1 MKQRASMGVRVPAV
15 GLSNADKAPQFD
27 IAWHRP
33 HLCSLFMMQPS
44 ILLATD
50 MARWLHWI
58 PRPMTRRRSAISPA
72 CCFHWLFPNGHR
84 CGR

>member
-44 ILLATD
+44 ILLATG
-50 MARWLHWI
+50 MALRLHSI
-58 PRPMTRRRSAISPA
+58 PRPMTHRGNAVLA
-72 CCFHWLFPNGHR
+72 TCCFR
-84 CGR
+84 